1 MAIIKR
7 TTKGSALTHAELDG
21 NFDHLDSVKVDK
33 STIGNNQ
40 LLYRDKDGNLTVL
53 TVNEQELVGRLT
65 GGNIDG
71 LDATTIKNLLSLV
84 IADVGGLQ
92 TALDAKAATAHNH
105 IIADV
110 TDLATELSLKS
121 DIGHEH
127 AVAGV
132 SGLQGYLD
140 ARPQWLKYTFDYAD
154 ITSNLS
160 GTSGDI
166 DIINPLPV
174 NTTILAA
181 KLVVKTAFSGG
192 GNNSLSMDFKI
203 DNPNQTLLIGI
214 NLFNVGVSKTS
225 DMYYSDVDN
234 PSTKL
239 YLSFST
245 DVELNA
251 LTAGEAELYF
261 LSVTDTNAADF

>member
-21 NFDHLDSVKVDK
+21 NFDHLDSIKVDK
-33 STIGNNQ
+33 STLGNNQ

-84 IADVGGLQ
+84 VADVTGLQ
-92 TALDAKAATAHNH
+92 TALDSK
-105 IIADV
+105 ADV
-110 TDLATELSLKS
+110 
-121 DIGHEH
+121 GHEH

-140 ARPQWLKYTFDYAD
+140 ARPQWLKYAFDYAD
-154 ITSNLS
+154 IVSTLS

-166 DIINPLPV
+166 DIINPLPA

-192 GNNSLSMDFKI
+192 GNSSLSMDFKI

-214 NLFNVGVSKTS
+214 DLFNVGVSKTS

-261 LSVTDTNAADF
+261 LSVTDINAADF